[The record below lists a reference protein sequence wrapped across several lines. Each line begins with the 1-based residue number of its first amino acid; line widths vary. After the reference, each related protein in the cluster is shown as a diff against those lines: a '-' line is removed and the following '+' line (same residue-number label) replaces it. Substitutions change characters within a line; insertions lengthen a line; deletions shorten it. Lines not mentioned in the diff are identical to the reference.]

1 MLEPQTLARPYANA
15 IFEHAKQQ
23 EKLEEWFNV
32 LALLAQVCENQ
43 ELRTWLKSNIP
54 SEQKVRVIMQI
65 LAKQPQDVHNAVSLL
80 AEKKRIDLL
89 DVIFQQYSLSKRL
102 YEHKQKVQV
111 RSAYFLTPAQQ
122 IDLQQVLTK
131 KIGRNVELDIQ
142 VDSALI
148 GGVIIQMGDEVYDY
162 SIKGQLNQLS
172 QALLT
177 VTA

>member
-23 EKLEEWFNV
+23 GKLEEWFNV
-32 LALLAQVCENQ
+32 LALLAQVSEHL
-43 ELRTWLKSNIP
+43 ELRNWLKSSIP
-54 SEQKVRVIMQI
+54 SEQKVRILMQI

-80 AEKKRIDLL
+80 ADKKRIDLL

-102 YEHKQKVQV
+102 YEQKQKVQV
-111 RSAYFLTPAQQ
+111 RSAYCLTSAQQ
-122 IDLQQVLTK
+122 IDLEQTLTK

-142 VDSALI
+142 VDAALI
-148 GGVIIQMGDEVYDY
+148 GGVIIQMDDEVYDH
-162 SIKGQLNQLS
+162 SIKGRLNQLS
-172 QALLT
+172 QGLIT